1 MEPSTVSNE
10 VRNSLGRENKVRYF
24 GGEREGMCKP
34 SLQLKKGGGRRRCQL
49 TVDGVVQLLLAEDDV
64 AILDGAGVE
73 LALPDDLPLSRA
85 GLLVVAFDE
94 NVTPQWDA
102 R

>member
-1 MEPSTVSNE
+1 M
-10 VRNSLGRENKVRYF
+10 
-24 GGEREGMCKP
+24 
-34 SLQLKKGGGRRRCQL
+34 
-49 TVDGVVQLLLAEDDV
+49 DGVVQLLLAEDDV